1 MQLQTTKS
9 QQSNTVLHACLVSCE
24 RLSMSFQHMATDDE
38 NISKQ
43 LFREKQFPTVDTP
56 NG

>member
-9 QQSNTVLHACLVSCE
+9 QQSNTVVHACLVSCE

-38 NISKQ
+38 NQ
-43 LFREKQFPTVDTP
+43 FREKQFPTVDTP